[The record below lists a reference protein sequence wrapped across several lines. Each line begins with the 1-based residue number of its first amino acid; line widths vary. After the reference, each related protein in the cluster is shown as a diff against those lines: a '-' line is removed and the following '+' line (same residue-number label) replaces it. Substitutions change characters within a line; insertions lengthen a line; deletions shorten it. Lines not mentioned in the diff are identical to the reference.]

1 MFGIDK
7 KLFFLGFLLIS
18 FKCLAAETGNAYYQ
32 SAKLL
37 WEKDD
42 IPSAVEKLLL
52 ACSHRKSPFK
62 AYSDLKLSRRI
73 QRTLL
78 DHPSPIESF
87 SFSFKILFNK
97 NLQIIWASVSF
108 WVLCL
113 GLFVLW
119 VLKKKRAGL
128 IVLGLA
134 SLCVLTG
141 AVSFYFSHSFN
152 DSLYVIME
160 EDKAHELPVGLLV
173 NGRLENEENLRVEK
187 PYLRKVLLK
196 PTGQ

>member
-1 MFGIDK
+1 VFGIDK
-7 KLFFLGFLLIS
+7 KLFFWGFLFIS
-18 FKCLAAETGNAYYQ
+18 FNCLASEAGNAYYQ

-62 AYSDLKLSRRI
+62 AYSNLKLSRQI
-73 QRTLL
+73 QRSLL

-87 SFSFKILFNK
+87 SFSLKILFNK

-108 WVLCL
+108 WVLCS

-119 VLKKKRAGL
+119 ILNKRRAGL
-128 IVLGLA
+128 IVLGLG

-152 DSLYVIME
+152 DPLYVIRE
-160 EDKAHELPVGLLV
+160 GDKAHELPLGLLV
-173 NGRLENEENLRVEK
+173 TNQPENEENLRVEK